1 MKPTLNEKTLS
12 LVARALHTRQDRVE
26 ILSQTETEITARHK
40 VKNNGFRY
48 KLQIKNGEIFSV
60 LRI

>member
-1 MKPTLNEKTLS
+1 MKPTANEKTLS
-12 LVARALHTRQDRVE
+12 LVARALNTRADRVE

-48 KLQIKNGEIFSV
+48 KLQIKNGEISAV